1 MKKLNKRGKLVM
13 NISGWLGAFL
23 VIAGVGSL
31 DAGTMSLVKSILME
45 VFGLGLLFFASA
57 LYSVQFEDNY

>member
-31 DAGTMSLVKSILME
+31 DAGTMSLAKSILME
-45 VFGLGLLFFASA
+45 IVGMGLLFLASA